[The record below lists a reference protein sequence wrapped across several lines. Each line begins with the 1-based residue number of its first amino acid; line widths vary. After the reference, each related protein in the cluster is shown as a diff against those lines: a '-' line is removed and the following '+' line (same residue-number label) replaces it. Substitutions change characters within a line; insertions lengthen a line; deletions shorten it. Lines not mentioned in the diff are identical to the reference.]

1 MTADLPFSVQDNS
14 GHHYYEPAKQ
24 PPGDHVS
31 SKIVRLKAPLALK
44 QSHRC
49 VSAQNSRPTL
59 PYSLIE
65 KA

>member
-31 SKIVRLKAPLALK
+31 SKIVRLNAPLALETESQMCFSTK
-44 QSHRC
+44 RQIDVAILSH
-49 VSAQNSRPTL
+49 
-59 PYSLIE
+59 
-65 KA
+65 